1 MYFQLKYMNIL
12 LSTGWSSSELRGCR
26 KLRCYQPETL
36 RSGMKWE
43 LQQLKEIPI
52 ENKGLIDCPV
62 EGLYVPALFYTEA
75 FVRILRNIAKKLS
88 DTVFISDLYIF

>member
-62 EGLYVPALFYTEA
+62 EGCMFLLYFIQRPLSGFLETLPRNCLTLYLY
-75 FVRILRNIAKKLS
+75 RI
-88 DTVFISDLYIF
+88 YIFF